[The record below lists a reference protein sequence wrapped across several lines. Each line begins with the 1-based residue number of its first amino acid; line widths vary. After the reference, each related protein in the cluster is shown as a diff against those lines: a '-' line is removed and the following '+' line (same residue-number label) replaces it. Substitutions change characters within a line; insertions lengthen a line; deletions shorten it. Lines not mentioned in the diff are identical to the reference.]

1 VFTKNALKVVQGQ
14 GLVGVAKDN
23 YKRDG
28 NTHSFVAAF
37 AEVEVDVETGAWR
50 IVNYTSVA
58 DVGTVLHPRN
68 LQGQTFGGSMLG
80 MGHTISQRWVYDKQ
94 YGVCLARRF
103 HHNKPPSIMDIPAE
117 VRWAATDIPDPE
129 TPVGSRGI
137 GEPPVGAG
145 CGAVAAALV
154 NALGDEAFRRYPM
167 TPDLALT
174 SIEAKTYQHTA
185 LVAHI

>member
-1 VFTKNALKVVQGQ
+1 
-14 GLVGVAKDN
+14 
-23 YKRDG
+23 
-28 NTHSFVAAF
+28 
-37 AEVEVDVETGAWR
+37 
-50 IVNYTSVA
+50 
-58 DVGTVLHPRN
+58 
-68 LQGQTFGGSMLG
+68 
-80 MGHTISQRWVYDKQ
+80 
-94 YGVCLARRF
+94 
-103 HHNKPPSIMDIPAE
+103 